1 MIINPSRIMHK
12 QFRVR
17 NNLVKDN
24 LKVNNRLTVC
34 NQYATILPEF
44 ISPESVAQIKMTFL
58 GTMNVVLELES
69 STTEDIYLQVIAP
82 LYLPE
87 TRSAE
92 ISYIDYFGD
101 KIVIPPDKM
110 DYGFIQFIIPSGLSQ
125 DTVFKITVK

>member
-58 GTMNVVLELES
+58 GTMNVVLES
-69 STTEDIYLQVIAP
+69 STTKDINLQVIAP
-82 LYLPE
+82 LYSPE
-87 TRSAE
+87 KRSAE
-92 ISYIDYFGD
+92 ISYIDYFGE
-101 KIVIPPDKM
+101 KIVIQPNQM
-110 DYGFIQFIIPSGLSQ
+110 DYGFILFIIPSGLSV
-125 DTVFKITVK
+125 DTIFKITVK